1 MRRFITVF
9 AILAIGALA
18 ACSSGSDAA
27 PEASGDGS
35 SDSTG
40 AGTTSADGTS
50 ADGASSQETAA
61 DLAVPP
67 APEYYALNVLTP
79 VAAPGD
85 SVTIEADG
93 EPSTALRLI
102 GTDGVELEA
111 SWSGSRATIDLPASL
126 GAGLYLLQIEGQ
138 PSFATLRVVDAGS
151 LYLATERSSI
161 PSQEGVTLRV
171 SSTVPMDD
179 LIAWLVVETDE
190 LGFGGMPVENYFSPT
205 SSGAL
210 VALEPKPLAEFVDR
224 PLRLPSGVVGSM
236 RIMAGTEET
245 FLEELGVDEY
255 ESNSITI
262 GHCDAG
268 SMVTGVT
275 SGPALVRTLCV
286 ERTLQSEVVVA
297 DGDYWIEAGAGPVL
311 VSVMS
316 LESDGAPTPEY
327 FAVNAPCED
336 SVAVGAGVAAGPAT
350 DAVSDLG
357 KPVAPS
363 VSGGSKAVCRTV
375 FVGAIKIEGQEGDWG
390 PYVAAEIAQGL
401 PDTTVISE
409 WDADQVT
416 AFEALRQALDAGD
429 DELIERLGQVVGSAD
444 FVVTGRIRD
453 QLGEASVGL
462 ISRHRRETDLDAS
475 GSWSGGAMETALL
488 DHAIPELIEN
498 MRTSA
503 ICGGIAPPESS
514 IESDEEVE
522 LSYTLTDLAGG
533 SVDGASVSVTEPS
546 LGTLDPTSGSSE
558 GGEFVTTFTPNDGA
572 SGSQGLEFRAE
583 WDGPGGTVRTRED
596 ESWATILI
604 DADWLIHMEATEVQA
619 DLGADGYTRFTWDG
633 EFTTNAEG
641 VIEGSGTGTVEMG
654 GSCFVDGVAVE
665 GPFRIP
671 GEFSFDISGER
682 TYSAT
687 PDFVFGF
694 TGTHFQID
702 EIQPMPVSGPCLLL
716 GALGQG
722 LGGEVMRVIAHH
734 PQLMP
739 IDSEGSLVLPA
750 VAGTTSFET
759 WSGPPFTVT
768 LDGVVYD

>member
-1 MRRFITVF
+1 MRRFITVL

-27 PEASGDGS
+27 PEASGGS
-35 SDSTG
+35 SEDSTG
-40 AGTTSADGTS
+40 AGTTSADGNS
-50 ADGASSQETAA
+50 ADGASSQQTAA
-61 DLAVPP
+61 DLVVPP
-67 APEYYALNVLTP
+67 PPEYFSLNVLSP
-79 VAAPGD
+79 VAVAGD
-85 SVTIEADG
+85 AVTIEADG
-93 EPSTALRLI
+93 EPSTPLRLI

-111 SWSGSRATIDLPASL
+111 AWSGNRATMDLPASMA
-126 GAGLYLLQIEGQ
+126 AGLYLLQIEGQ
-138 PSFATLRVVDAGS
+138 PSFGTLRVVDAGS

-161 PSQEGVTLRV
+161 SSQEGVTLHV
-171 SSTVPMDD
+171 SSTVPADD
-179 LIAWLVVETDE
+179 LIAWLVVETDDP
-190 LGFGGMPVENYFSPT
+190 GFGGMPVENYYSPT

-210 VALEPKPLAEFVDR
+210 VALEPKPLAEFLDR
-224 PLRLPSGVVGSM
+224 SLRLPSGVIGSM

-275 SGPALVRTLCV
+275 SGPALVRALW
-286 ERTLQSEVVVA
+286 SENSLRSAAITA
-297 DGDYWIEAGAGPVL
+297 DGDYGVEAGAGPVL
-311 VSVMS
+311 VSVTS
-316 LESDGAPTPEY
+316 LDSDGAPTPEY
-327 FAVNAPCED
+327 FAVNAPCAG
-336 SVAVGAGVAAGPAT
+336 SVAVGAGVAAGPPT

-357 KPVAPS
+357 RPAVPS
-363 VSGGSKAVCRTV
+363 VYGGTKAVCRSV

-390 PYVAAEIAQGL
+390 PYIAGEIAQGL

-409 WDADQVT
+409 WDAGQIA

-444 FVVTGRIRD
+444 FVVTGRIRE

-475 GSWSGGAMETALL
+475 GSWSGGALDTALL

-522 LSYTLTDLAGG
+522 LSYTLTDLAGQA
-533 SVDGASVSVTEPS
+533 VNGAAVSVTAPY

-583 WDGPGGTVRTRED
+583 WNGPGGTVRTRED

-604 DADWLIHMEATEVQA
+604 DADWRIHMEATEVQA
-619 DLGADGYTRFTWDG
+619 DLGSDGYTRFTWDG

-671 GEFSFDISGER
+671 GNFTFNISGER
-682 TYSAT
+682 TYSAN

-694 TGTHFQID
+694 TGTHFQIN
-702 EIQPMPVSGPCLLL
+702 EPQPAPVSGPCQFLL
-716 GALGQG
+716 ALGQG
-722 LGGEVMRVIAHH
+722 LGGELMRLIAHN

-739 IDSEGSLVLPA
+739 IDSQGSLVLPA

-768 LDGVVYD
+768 LEGVVYD